1 MTPPNPQAVTP
12 VRSFDIRLRFA
23 MSTSRLP
30 EETLFSF
37 RRNVETKLFFVRKVG
52 GEESRFWQ
60 LGQLGL
66 FCLVIQ
72 TPSSPEDSDKEVDR
86 AIYRY
91 IFIYC
96 NIIYRYNYVI
106 DSMVS

>member
-1 MTPPNPQAVTP
+1 MTP

-52 GEESRFWQ
+52 GQESGFSNW
-60 LGQLGL
+60 
-66 FCLVIQ
+66 
-72 TPSSPEDSDKEVDR
+72 D
-86 AIYRY
+86 
-91 IFIYC
+91 
-96 NIIYRYNYVI
+96 N
-106 DSMVS
+106 